1 MERTI
6 LNYFFIA
13 GCILFLGIIIFFLRK
28 NTLSL
33 KYALIWLFSD
43 LGMLILS
50 IFPSVLAYIA
60 NFLGFVLLSNA
71 VFTILLAFV
80 IIISLQI
87 TSVVSRQSEEIK
99 KLAQANALL
108 EKRVRELENKDHAN
122 ADRSIN

>member
-60 NFLGFVLLSNA
+60 NFLGFILASNA
-71 VFTILLAFV
+71 AFTILLAFV

-108 EKRVRELENKDHAN
+108 EKRVRELEKNE
-122 ADRSIN
+122 S